1 MLLFPDS
8 NKVTQM
14 PQLHIDTSKASKL

>member
-1 MLLFPDS
+1 MLLFTDS